1 MTSQKMIAIWA
12 KVLSEN
18 PMAAK
23 KLVEV
28 LERKNKERFLPAIFK
43 KAAKIYSDEK
53 RIELILA
60 RPHALTLANRI
71 RKNIQERFGKDKE
84 IVEKIDPALV
94 GGYRIKTDDLLIKAS
109 IKDFLI
115 QIKNGTLRTI

>member
-28 LERKNKERFLPAIFK
+28 LKRKNKERFLLAISK

>member
-1 MTSQKMIAIWA
+1 
-12 KVLSEN
+12 
-18 PMAAK
+18 MAAK

-28 LERKNKERFLPAIFK
+28 LKRKNKERFLPAISK

>member
-28 LERKNKERFLPAIFK
+28 LKRKNKERFLPAISK